1 MQLLAPLNDPA
12 TRAATMAERGVSRGL
27 GGSCQVPLAAYAEIE
42 GVQLRMR
49 ALVGNAS
56 TGEFVDSEGTAPIED
71 AELLAAQIVVDLKK
85 RGALRL
91 LGLA

>member
-1 MQLLAPLNDPA
+1 M
-12 TRAATMAERGVSRGL
+12 
-27 GGSCQVPLAAYAEIE
+27 PLAAYAEIE
-42 GVQLRMR
+42 GAQLRMR

-56 TGEFVDSEGTAPIED
+56 TGEFVDSEGRAPIED
-71 AELLAAQIVVDLKK
+71 AELLAAQIVADLKK

>member
-1 MQLLAPLNDPA
+1 
-12 TRAATMAERGVSRGL
+12 
-27 GGSCQVPLAAYAEIE
+27 
-42 GVQLRMR
+42 MR

-56 TGEFVDSEGTAPIED
+56 TGEFVDSEGRAPIED
-71 AELLAAQIVVDLKK
+71 AELLAAQIVADLKK